1 MAPIKPISPLTP
13 SPLSTMSTLQP
24 LIISLLTCHL
34 LLSGLPSSMAA
45 SGHGPQC
52 SGPERGSTLRIFH
65 VNSPCSPLRPPA
77 GLSWE
82 ESVLRMQAED
92 QARLQFLSSL
102 AGSRKKSSIPV
113 ASGRQIVQ
121 SPTYVARVQIG
132 TPEQTMLMALDTSN
146 DAAWVPCSGCI
157 GCAPS
162 TVFDPTRSTSF
173 KTVGCQATQCQQ
185 VPNPMCNGS
194 ACSFNMTYGGSSI
207 AAGLSQDKFR
217 LATNPV
223 ADYTFGCIQKATGTS
238 VPPQGLLGL
247 GRGPLSLVSQAQ
259 SMYKSTF
266 SYCLPS
272 FKSLNFSGSLRLG
285 PAGQPVRIKYTPLL
299 RNPRRSSLYYVNLIG
314 IRVGRKVVDIPP
326 EALAFNPATGAGTVF
341 DSGTVFTRLV
351 EPAYVAVRDAFR
363 ARMRNAAVS
372 SLGGFDTCYTVPV
385 VAPTITLMFAGVNMT
400 LPMDNILIHSTAGGL
415 TCLAMAA
422 APSNVNSVL
431 NVIASMQQQNH
442 RVLFDV
448 PNSRLGVSR
457 EPCS

>member
-1 MAPIKPISPLTP
+1 MR
-13 SPLSTMSTLQP
+13 TLHP
-24 LIISLLTCHL
+24 LIISLLTYLLL
-34 LLSGLPSSMAA
+34 LLSDLPSSGAG
-45 SGHGPQC
+45 SGHDSQC
-52 SGPERGSTLRIFH
+52 GGADRGSTLRVFH
-65 VNSPCSPLRPPA
+65 VSSPCSPLKPPG

-92 QARLQFLSSL
+92 QARLQFLTSL
-102 AGSRKKSSIPV
+102 AGGVKSSVPI

-157 GCAPS
+157 GCASS
-162 TVFDPTRSTSF
+162 TVFDPAKSTSF
-173 KTVGCQATQCQQ
+173 KAVGCQAAQCQQ
-185 VPNPMCNGS
+185 VPNPTCSGS

-207 AAGLSQDKFR
+207 AAGLFQDTFR
-217 LATNPV
+217 LATDPV
-223 ADYTFGCIQKATGTS
+223 AEYTFGCIQKVTGTS
-238 VPPQGLLGL
+238 APPQGLLGL

-259 SMYKSTF
+259 RLYKSTF

-272 FKSLNFSGSLRLG
+272 FRSLSFSGSLRLG
-285 PAGQPVRIKYTPLL
+285 PAGQPIRIKYTPLL
-299 RNPRRSSLYYVNLIG
+299 RNPRRSSLYYVNLMG

-326 EALAFNPATGAGTVF
+326 EALAFNPTTGAGTVF

-363 ARMRNAAVS
+363 ARMRNATVS
-372 SLGGFDTCYTVPV
+372 SLGGFDTCYSVPV
-385 VAPTITLMFAGVNMT
+385 LAPTITFMFAGMNMT
-400 LPMDNILIHSTAGGL
+400 LPMDNILIHSTAGSL
-415 TCLAMAA
+415 SCLAMAA